1 VLLAPLLAGDEFA
14 PQLDPSPLSWTVEQE
29 VLRVFP
35 VENRQF
41 SQYIDGQ
48 MIPAGDYFPHDMI
61 QRLARGFIAACEVV
75 SDPGPDR

>member
-1 VLLAPLLAGDEFA
+1 
-14 PQLDPSPLSWTVEQE
+14 